1 MIVTDE
7 NISEEGDTSDHAYGS
22 SSSEE
27 EKMYGESEVEAGYDD
42 CGDEEG
48 ADVEEEEKQ
57 QQEGPEYKYK
67 SFEETETG
75 IPRREAESGGIDRLE
90 TTIGGKFNET
100 KTGTQIFQIK

>member
-27 EKMYGESEVEAGYDD
+27 EKMYGESEVEEGYDD

-48 ADVEEEEKQ
+48 ADVEEQ
-57 QQEGPEYKYK
+57 Q
-67 SFEETETG
+67 
-75 IPRREAESGGIDRLE
+75 
-90 TTIGGKFNET
+90 
-100 KTGTQIFQIK
+100 